1 MAPPAGRL
9 TQAAGPRALS
19 GALRV
24 YFNKVQLGTS
34 RRPLTLHYHAVI
46 RPGFRAVA
54 A

>member
-9 TQAAGPRALS
+9 TQAGRRALS
-19 GALRV
+19 GAL
-24 YFNKVQLGTS
+24 YFNQLKLGTS

-46 RPGFRAVA
+46 WPGFRAVA